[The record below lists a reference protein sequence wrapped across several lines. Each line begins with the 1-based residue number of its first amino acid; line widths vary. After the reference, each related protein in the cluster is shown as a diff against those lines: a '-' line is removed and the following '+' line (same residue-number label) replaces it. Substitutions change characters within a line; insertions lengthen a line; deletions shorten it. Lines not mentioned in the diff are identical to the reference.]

1 MNLHSTAVIHPKAE
15 LGEDVII
22 GPYCVIGEH
31 VKIGAQTELVAHVHV
46 EGHTKSG
53 DGVEFFL
60 LAPSEPPPNICNT
73 KMSRLRSLSETTIF
87 FGKMSP
93 STGPRSLEAESP
105 VLDTIIFLWPIP
117 MWRMIVI
124 YAVISSWQTP
134 PIWLDISRLEIMP

>member
-46 EGHTKSG
+46 EGHTEIGRRCRIFPFSSIG
-53 DGVEFFL
+53 T
-60 LAPSEPPPNICNT
+60 PPNICNT

-87 FGKMSP
+87 FAKMSP

-124 YAVISSWQTP
+124 
-134 PIWLDISRLEIMP
+134 